1 MTPLRVR
8 PLGRFTHLAPRTPK
22 TYLSTT
28 SIYRNNNNNNHNAN
42 PNANP
47 SYPSISLRR
56 LIPNP
61 RLRAAVYAGLGAMAL
76 AEGYMWVKFWPRI
89 TGKEVNK
96 SEE

>member
-1 MTPLRVR
+1 MKPLPVR
-8 PLGRFTHLAPRTPK
+8 PLGTFTHLAPRTPK

-28 SIYRNNNNNNHNAN
+28 SIYRNSNSNAN
-42 PNANP
+42 PNTNP

-89 TGKEVNK
+89 TGKEANK